1 MRMMKIQDGFVVPSY
16 VVDPKLMVMSR
27 ERLRWMFVV
36 VVVA

>member
-16 VVDPKLMVMSR
+16 VVDLKLMVMSR

-36 VVVA
+36 VA